1 MTYNPK
7 PIDTSMIDLPKEI
20 LELREILAKNV
31 HEVWAAQRIQQGWTH
46 GEYRDDQKKTHPNL
60 VPYEE
65 LTEEDKDYDRN
76 TMMET
81 LKAILSLGY
90 TIK

>member
-7 PIDTSMIDLPKEI
+7 PIETSHIQLPKEME
-20 LELREILAKNV
+20 ELREKLAENI
-31 HEVWAAQRIQQGWTH
+31 HEVWASQRIQEGWTY

-60 VPYEE
+60 VPYEN
-65 LTEEDKDYDRN
+65 LSEEDKDYDRN

-81 LKAILSLGY
+81 LKVIMSLGY